1 MTLLYPGFLWALFA
15 LAIPLI
21 IHLFNFRRTQKVYF
35 SSTRFI
41 KEVQETSSAK
51 RRLKHWLVLGT
62 RLLFLF
68 FLVIVFAQPIL
79 PAKEQLQAGEH
90 IAIYIDNSLSM
101 SAPTD
106 GASRTFDATLLAA
119 RSITESFPVDTR
131 YRLLTNDFEP
141 FANTLKTKAE
151 VQEALAKL
159 RLSSKSR
166 TAAEIV
172 SRLNRL
178 GNEREIFW
186 LSDFQESTLGKSL
199 LPDSNRRLHLV
210 PFQPTAKSNIYIDTV
225 FLDNPF
231 AIGGEQNTLS
241 VRLFNEGDAD
251 RSQLNVRLVVDG
263 LQVGTTNTDV
273 PANSSK
279 EISFNLNNNQ
289 SGIHQAIISFGDTPI
304 TFDNE
309 FYLSLNF
316 ANRIK
321 IVQIT
326 ERNNTSVID
335 KIYANKALFEIINRA
350 GTNID
355 YAQLGQADL
364 VVLNELERLDPAL
377 QTVLKDFMLVGGTV
391 LLIPA
396 VNPDIKTYQSLLPA
410 IVANKQDNLLELAK
424 PDSKNPFFTNVF
436 QEQPSQMAMPLVK
449 NSITW
454 GDDRQAI
461 LKRQDDQPYLSFF
474 QQQGRL
480 YVMGGPMQPTHGAFL
495 NHALIVPVMYRIAA
509 YSRRSEKQLY
519 HLLSQNLLSV
529 RADSLTEN
537 QLITLKGETELTPA
551 QRNINKQV
559 MIDLAGLD
567 LEAGHYQAISGNDTL
582 TSIAFNQTKLESIMK
597 VFTKRDLTE
606 FFGNTADV
614 YELNTGSATAMAEVL
629 KENYQGVS
637 LWKYALMLALFFLV
651 LEILILR
658 FWK

>member
-1 MTLLYPGFLWALFA
+1 MTFLYPGFLWALVA

-21 IHLFNFRRTQKVYF
+21 IHLFNFRRTQKIYF

-68 FLVIVFAQPIL
+68 FLVIVFAQPIF

-101 SAPTD
+101 SAPTE
-106 GASRTFDATLLAA
+106 GASQTFDATLIAA
-119 RSITESFPVDTR
+119 RTITEALPIDTR

-141 FANTLKTKAE
+141 FGNTLKTKAE

-166 TAAEIV
+166 TAAEII
-172 SRLNRL
+172 SRFNRL
-178 GNEREIFW
+178 GKEREIFW
-186 LSDFQESTLGKSL
+186 LSDFQQSTLGTSL
-199 LPDSNRRLHLV
+199 QADSNRRLHLV
-210 PFQPTAKSNIYIDTV
+210 PFQHTSKSNIYIDTV

-251 RSQLNVRLVVDG
+251 RTQLNVRLVVDG
-263 LQVGTTNTDV
+263 LQVGTTNIDV

-279 EISFNLNNNQ
+279 EISFVLNDNQ
-289 SGIHQAIISFGDTPI
+289 AGIHQAVISFGDTPI

-326 ERNNTSVID
+326 ERNASAVVD
-335 KIYANKALFEIINRA
+335 KIYANKELFHLINRVS
-350 GTNID
+350 TNID

-364 VVLNELERLDPAL
+364 VVLNELERIDQTL
-377 QTVLKDFMLVGGTV
+377 QTVLKDFMLAGGTV

-396 VNPDIKTYQSLLPA
+396 AKPDIISYQSLLPSL
-410 IVANKQDNLLELAK
+410 VASKQDNLLELAK
-424 PDSKNPFFTNVF
+424 PDNKNPFFNNVF

-461 LKRQDDQPYLSFF
+461 LKQQDDQPYLSLF

-480 YVMGGPMQPTHGAFL
+480 YVMGGPMQPTHGTFL

-509 YSRRSEKQLY
+509 FSRRNEKQLY
-519 HLLSQNLLSV
+519 QLLSQNLLSLRV
-529 RADSLTEN
+529 DSLNEN
-537 QLITLKGETELTPA
+537 QLITLKGETEVTPA

-559 MIDLAGLD
+559 LIDLAGLD
-567 LEAGHYQAISGNDTL
+567 LEAGHYQASIGNDTL
-582 TSIAFNQTKLESIMK
+582 TSLAFNQTKLESVMESL
-597 VFTKRDLTE
+597 TKKELTE

-614 YELNTGSATAMAEVL
+614 YELNTGSASAMAEVL
-629 KENYQGVS
+629 KENYQGVN
-637 LWKYALMLALFFLV
+637 LWKYALLLALLFV
-651 LEILILR
+651 LIEVLLLR

>member
-1 MTLLYPGFLWALFA
+1 MTFLYPGFLWALFA

-21 IHLFNFRRTQKVYF
+21 IHLFNFRRTQKIYF

-51 RRLKHWLVLGT
+51 RRLKHWLVLAT

-68 FLVIVFAQPIL
+68 FLVIIFAQPIV

-90 IAIYIDNSLSM
+90 IAIYVDNSLSM
-101 SAPTD
+101 SAPTE
-106 GASRTFDATLLAA
+106 GASRTLDATLIAA
-119 RSITESFPVDTR
+119 RTITEAFPVDTR

-166 TAAEIV
+166 TAAEII
-172 SRLNRL
+172 SRFNHL
-178 GNEREIFW
+178 GNERELFW
-186 LSDFQESTLGKSL
+186 LSDFQASTMGKSFQ
-199 LPDSNRRLHLV
+199 PDSNRRLHLV
-210 PFQPTAKSNIYIDTV
+210 PFQHTSKSNIYIDSV

-251 RSQLNVRLVVDG
+251 RSQLNVRLIVDG

-279 EISFNLNNNQ
+279 EISFILNNNQ
-289 SGIHQAIISFGDTPI
+289 SGIHQAVISFGDTPI

-326 ERNNTSVID
+326 ERNASSVVN
-335 KIYANKALFEIINRA
+335 KIYANNALFDIINRVS
-350 GTNID
+350 TNID
-355 YAQLGQADL
+355 YAELGRADL
-364 VVLNELERLDPAL
+364 VVLNELERFDQTLL
-377 QTVLKDFMLVGGTV
+377 TVLKDFMQAGGTV
-391 LLIPA
+391 LLIPSA
-396 VNPDIKTYQSLLPA
+396 KPDIATYQGLLPA
-410 IVANKQDNLLELAK
+410 VVASKQDKLLELAK
-424 PDSKNPFFTNVF
+424 PDSKNPFFSNVF

-461 LKRQDDQPYLSFF
+461 LKQQDDQPFLSRY

-480 YVMGGPMQPTHGAFL
+480 YVLGGPLQSTHGTFL

-509 YSRRSEKQLY
+509 FSRRNEKQLY
-519 HLLSQNLLSV
+519 QLLSQNLLSLS
-529 RADSLTEN
+529 ADSLVDN
-537 QLITLKGETELTPA
+537 QLITLKGETEVTPA
-551 QRNINKQV
+551 QRNINNQV
-559 MIDLAGLD
+559 LIDLAGLD
-567 LEAGHYQAISGNDTL
+567 LEAGHYQAIAANDTL
-582 TSIAFNQTKLESIMK
+582 TSIAFNQTKLESMMK
-597 VFTKRDLTE
+597 AFDKKELNK
-606 FFGNTADV
+606 FFGERADV
-614 YELNTGSATAMAEVL
+614 YEINASSSTAMAQAL
-629 KENYQGVS
+629 KSNYQGVS
-637 LWKYALMLALFFLV
+637 LWKYALILALLFLMIEV
-651 LEILILR
+651 LLLR
-658 FWK
+658 FWR